1 MKVSEDGLVDFIIII
16 IAIIIAII
24 IIIIIIIIL
33 RGDWR
38 PDLCLFAKAKTGSN
52 KW

>member
-1 MKVSEDGLVDFIIII
+1 MEVSEDGLVDFIIII
-16 IAIIIAII
+16 IIAIIIA
-24 IIIIIIIIL
+24 IIIIIIIL

-38 PDLCLFAKAKTGSN
+38 PDLCLFAKAQTGSN